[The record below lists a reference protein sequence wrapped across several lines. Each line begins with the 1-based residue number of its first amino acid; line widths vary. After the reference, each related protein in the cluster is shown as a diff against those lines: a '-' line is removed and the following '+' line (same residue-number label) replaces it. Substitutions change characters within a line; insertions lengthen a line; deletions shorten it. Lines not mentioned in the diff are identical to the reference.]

1 MFGGDAAHPTARY
14 LSVSVP
20 CGSRA
25 EADAIADRLVADRLA
40 ACVHCHEIASTY
52 EWDGA
57 VHHDVENVLTVATHE
72 DRLDRVVETVTSLH
86 SYELPAISWVEL
98 AGTPAYLRWVG
109 ERVGVSGLS

>member
-1 MFGGDAAHPTARY
+1 MSVGDPAHPTTGY

-40 ACVHCHEIASTY
+40 ACVHLHEIASTY
-52 EWDGA
+52 EWDGI
-57 VHHDVENVLTVATHE
+57 VHHEVESVLTAATHE

-86 SYELPAISWVEL
+86 SYELPAISWVSL
-98 AGTPAYLRWVG
+98 AGTPAYLRWVWA
-109 ERVGVSGLS
+109 RVGLAGFS

>member
-1 MFGGDAAHPTARY
+1 MHVGDSTDPARRY
-14 LSVSVP
+14 VSVSVP

-40 ACVHCHEIASTY
+40 ACVHRHEIASTY

-57 VHHDVENVLTVATHE
+57 VRHDVETVLTVATHE

-98 AGTPAYLRWVG
+98 AGTAQYLSWVS
-109 ERVGVSGLS
+109 ERLQLDDVS